1 MILYCTSFCIFCLI
15 LGIHSQLSMYVGS
28 LNKVEHLYES
38 NLDWKL
44 VAMWIGLVDISS
56 KYSWWCVVRSCQTR
70 WFGETTPYIY
80 IRCTQYWWDNS
91 TLPYVLFVVHCR
103 YVRYLSDDP
112 DDIKIK
118 TKLCNLVQVMMSRRD
133 DLTFR
138 QEMKFRNKLVE
149 YLTGKFMR
157 YP

>member
-1 MILYCTSFCIFCLI
+1 MVY
-15 LGIHSQLSMYVGS
+15 
-28 LNKVEHLYES
+28 
-38 NLDWKL
+38 
-44 VAMWIGLVDISS
+44 
-56 KYSWWCVVRSCQTR
+56 
-70 WFGETTPYIY
+70 
-80 IRCTQYWWDNS
+80 
-91 TLPYVLFVVHCR
+91 CR